1 MLIEL
6 EQTEYQFKN
15 QRLTVLPPDDEPVVL
30 QNPEFTLT
38 DTGFVIKNWTPEQLT
53 AFFRSTEFTE
63 QWYKVPQDK
72 GPLYAIRLEE
82 KLAQMKAR
90 RKETKKAEPERTGPL
105 LSPSMIIA
113 IIKSNK
119 PLKPAVWSSL
129 EHYAS
134 NGQLTTSLC
143 KALYPV
149 IQKDNDGVVP
159 EHIKNVVD
167 AKLVQIEATK
177 TPVVTAAPQQRPLAS
192 TPTQGNQVSNS
203 SIQGPLSTFDAEME
217 ALDRFKVLGNAELEL
232 LEPYQ
237 RKMGTTQLMS
247 VLKKINQH
255 DVDKQ
260 IQKAWR
266 TAFEGRKKDPL
277 GLNDILEMDF
287 DLLATESEPGN
298 NPDWLEE
305 LLQ

>member
-15 QRLTVLPPDDEPVVL
+15 QRLTVLPPGDEPVVL
-30 QNPEFTLT
+30 QNPEFTLRE
-38 DTGFVIKNWTPEQLT
+38 TGFVIKNWTAEQLT
-53 AFFRSTEFTE
+53 GFFKATEFAE
-63 QWYKVPQDK
+63 QWYKKPQEKRD
-72 GPLYAIRLEE
+72 PWAIRLEAN
-82 KLAQMKAR
+82 LVQMKAR
-90 RKETKKAEPERTGPL
+90 TKEPKKAEPKKIPHL
-105 LSPSMIIA
+105 VAPSLIISL
-113 IIKSNK
+113 INCNK
-119 PLKPAVWSSL
+119 PLKSAVWSSL

-134 NGQLTTSLC
+134 SGQLSTSLC
-143 KALYPV
+143 KALNPV

-159 EHIKNVVD
+159 EHIKNAVA

-203 SIQGPLSTFDAEME
+203 SIQGPLSTFDAAME

-247 VLKKINQH
+247 VLQKINQH

-260 IQKAWR
+260 IQNAWR
-266 TAFEGRKKDPL
+266 TAFECRKKDPL
-277 GLNDILEMDF
+277 RLNDILEMDF
-287 DLLATESEPGN
+287 D
-298 NPDWLEE
+298 
-305 LLQ
+305 